1 MPQAPNSPMRRSP
14 SLMQHLAQYQ
24 IPDLWKSL
32 WQLCNS
38 VIPFILLWYLMYRS
52 LEYSYALSLGLAILA
67 AGFLVRLFIIQHD
80 CGHGSFFRSHM
91 ANNTVGFLCGILTL
105 TPYQHWRR
113 AHAIHHAHFGKL
125 EQRSFN
131 FINNEYMLILT
142 VDEYLQRSRWQRLKY
157 RLYRHPLLLFSLG
170 PVAYFILNHRIP
182 YSTPWSWKR
191 EWRSVHWTN
200 LAILAVLVVM
210 GLTIGLKAFAMVHL
224 PAFYMASVVGM
235 WLFYVQHQYEGAY
248 WQRSASWDYTQVA
261 LQGSSYYKLPR
272 ILQWFTGN
280 IGLHHVHHMSPK
292 IRMELPTD
300 LEKFI

>member
-1 MPQAPNSPMRRSP
+1 M
-14 SLMQHLAQYQ
+14 
-24 IPDLWKSL
+24 
-32 WQLCNS
+32 
-38 VIPFILLWYLMYRS
+38 
-52 LEYSYALSLGLAILA
+52 
-67 AGFLVRLFIIQHD
+67 
-80 CGHGSFFRSHM
+80 
-91 ANNTVGFLCGILTL
+91 
-105 TPYQHWRR
+105 
-113 AHAIHHAHFGKL
+113 
-125 EQRSFN
+125 
-131 FINNEYMLILT
+131 
-142 VDEYLQRSRWQRLKY
+142 
-157 RLYRHPLLLFSLG
+157 
-170 PVAYFILNHRIP
+170 
-182 YSTPWSWKR
+182 
-191 EWRSVHWTN
+191 HWTN